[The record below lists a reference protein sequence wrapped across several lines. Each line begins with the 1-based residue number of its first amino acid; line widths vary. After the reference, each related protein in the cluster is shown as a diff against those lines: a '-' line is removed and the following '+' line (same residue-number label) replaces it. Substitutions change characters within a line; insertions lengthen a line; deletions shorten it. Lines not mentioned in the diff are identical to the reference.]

1 MEVLHVCG
9 TNHSK
14 EQPVKGLLSKTNTI
28 IMTNKFKVGDF
39 VIGNDLADSHYA
51 ITKKGFK
58 GVVTELISNK
68 KIKIQSIGDNLT
80 YIVMVDFFDLLSNDS
95 NNKSENMY
103 KVDAEFIKE
112 AHSAACDSW
121 KRKIEEKFPD
131 AFPKDPRFKFNDV
144 FTVTTNVTSEDAP
157 FGVILG
163 IASEEEDEYKGLAV
177 SKEYT
182 ATIRMEEEYQV
193 IEFHKK

>member
-1 MEVLHVCG
+1 MA
-9 TNHSK
+9 
-14 EQPVKGLLSKTNTI
+14 
-28 IMTNKFKVGDF
+28 NKFKVGDF

-103 KVDAEFIKE
+103 QVDADFIKK

-131 AFPKDPRFKFNDV
+131 AFPKDSRFKFNRV
-144 FTVTTNVTSEDAP
+144 FTVTNDVGTDDAP

-163 IASEEEDEYKGLAV
+163 IASKKKDEYKGLVV

-182 ATIRMEEEYQV
+182 ATIRIEKEYQI